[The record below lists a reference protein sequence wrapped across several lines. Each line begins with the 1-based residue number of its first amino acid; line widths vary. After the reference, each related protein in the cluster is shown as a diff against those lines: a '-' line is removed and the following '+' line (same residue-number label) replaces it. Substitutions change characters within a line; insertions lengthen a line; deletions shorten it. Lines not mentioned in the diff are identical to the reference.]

1 MPVLSVVIPFLN
13 ESGSAARMGDFLRQ
27 LETEIGQRF
36 GLTLETVLVDDGSR
50 DDSIAQYRR
59 HLTGNWKI
67 AELSRNFGKEIA
79 LFAGLE
85 QTSGDY
91 VMMIDADLQHPYSV
105 CLQLI
110 EELTGDPSLDVV
122 YTVRDDRKQES
133 FKKDMGS
140 RLFYWLI
147 NFQQRYA
154 VPENAGDFRI
164 MRRAVRDALVTVR
177 DRRRFNKGLYAW
189 TGFRQKGIPYTPD
202 ERIGSASRWSR
213 LSLIGLSVEGITS
226 FSVIPLRIFS
236 ILGVLTGV
244 CGLIYGAKILLEV
257 LFYGV
262 SVPGYPSLMVAVA
275 VFGGFNLAL
284 LGLIGEYLW
293 VGISETKDR
302 PLYILRGIHR
312 PATAAETGEGDPAP

>member
-13 ESGSAARMGDFLRQ
+13 ESGSAARLADFLRR
-27 LETEIGQRF
+27 LEAEIGSRF
-36 GLTLETVLVDDGSR
+36 GLSLETVLVDDGSH
-50 DDSIAQYRR
+50 DDSIDAYRR

-91 VMMIDADLQHPYSV
+91 VMMIDADLQHPYGV
-105 CLQLI
+105 CMQLI
-110 EELTGDPSLDVV
+110 EELVGNPALDVV
-122 YTVRDDRKQES
+122 YTVRDDRRQES
-133 FKKDMGS
+133 LKKDLGS

-147 NFQQRYA
+147 NFQQRYR

-164 MRRAVRDALVTVR
+164 MRRRVRDALLTVR
-177 DRRRFNKGLYAW
+177 DKRRFNKGLYAW

-213 LSLIGLSVEGITS
+213 LALIGLSVEGITS

-236 ILGVLTGV
+236 IMGAMTGV
-244 CGLIYGAKILLEV
+244 FGLLYGLKILLEV
-257 LFYGV
+257 LFHGID
-262 SVPGYPSLMVAVA
+262 VPGYPSLMVAVA

-293 VGISETKDR
+293 VGVSEAKNR
-302 PLYILRGIHR
+302 PLYILRDIHTPDR
-312 PATAAETGEGDPAP
+312 EETRQ

>member
-1 MPVLSVVIPFLN
+1 MPVLSLVIPFLN
-13 ESGSAARMGDFLRQ
+13 ESGSAARMGDFLRM
-27 LETEIGQRF
+27 LETEIKARF
-36 GLTLETVLVDDGSR
+36 GLALETVLVDDGSR
-50 DDSIAQYRR
+50 DDSIARYRQY
-59 HLTGNWKI
+59 LTGNWKI

-85 QTSGDY
+85 QTTGDY
-91 VMMIDADLQHPYSV
+91 VMMVDADLQHPYAV
-105 CLQLI
+105 CIQLI
-110 EELTGDPSLDVV
+110 EELLGAPSLDVV
-122 YTVRDDRKQES
+122 YTVREDRKQES
-133 FKKDMGS
+133 FRKDIGS

-147 NFQQRYA
+147 NFQQRYN

-164 MRRAVRDALVTVR
+164 MRRAVCDALLSVR
-177 DRRRFNKGLYAW
+177 DKRRFNKGLYAW

-202 ERIGSASRWSR
+202 ERQDSGSRWSK
-213 LSLIGLSVEGITS
+213 LALIGLSVEGITS

-236 ILGVLTGV
+236 ILGAVTGI
-244 CGLIYGAKILLEV
+244 CGMLYGLKILLEV

-293 VGISETKDR
+293 VGVSEAKDR
-302 PLYILRGIHR
+302 PLYLLRAIHR
-312 PATAAETGEGDPAP
+312 PAAEQAP

>member
-1 MPVLSVVIPFLN
+1 MPVLSLVIPFLN
-13 ESGSAARMGDFLRQ
+13 ERAGAERLGDFLRR
-27 LETEIGQRF
+27 LEQEIGTRF
-36 GLTLETVLVDDGSR
+36 GLSLEVVLVDDGSR
-50 DDSIAQYRR
+50 DDSIPQYRR

-79 LFAGLE
+79 IFAGLE
-85 QTSGDY
+85 QTTGDY
-91 VMMIDADLQHPYSV
+91 VMMIDADLQHPYDV

-110 EELTGDPSLDVV
+110 GELTADPTLDVV

-147 NFQQRYA
+147 NFQQRYT

-164 MRRAVRDALVTVR
+164 MRRTVRDALLTVR
-177 DRRRFNKGLYAW
+177 DKRRFNKGLYAW
-189 TGFRQKGIPYTPD
+189 TGFRQKGIAYTPD
-202 ERIGSASRWSR
+202 ERLDSVSRWSR
-213 LSLIGLSVEGITS
+213 LALIGLSVEGITS

-236 ILGVLTGV
+236 ILGAFTGI
-244 CGLIYGAKILLEV
+244 CGVIYGLKILLEV
-257 LFYGV
+257 MFYGV

-293 VGISETKDR
+293 VGVSEAKNR
-302 PLYILRGIHR
+302 PLYILRGIHT
-312 PATAAETGEGDPAP
+312 PDEEQHKP